1 MSDDGKELAIGYGE
15 LAYAILLWQLRNE
28 QGTRS
33 QQIDAER
40 RLSGLADSL
49 VACGYSLKA
58 KS

>member
-28 QGTRS
+28 QGTRA
-33 QQIDAER
+33 QQIESER
-40 RLSGLADSL
+40 RLSVLADSL
-49 VACGYSLKA
+49 VAVGYSLKA